1 MLISDRGD
9 DRDGVMS
16 PGDCQDDL
24 DVTAEIPEIPDI
36 TRARA
41 VLGTSGKKSENNI
54 FLSKHL
60 MRGSRRLTDVILWVA
75 QTIVRLILTDC

>member
-24 DVTAEIPEIPDI
+24 DVTAEITEIPDI
-36 TRARA
+36 TRASLSWEHQAKNRKIIFF
-41 VLGTSGKKSENNI
+41 VKTSHAGGHK
-54 FLSKHL
+54 
-60 MRGSRRLTDVILWVA
+60 G
-75 QTIVRLILTDC
+75 

>member
-24 DVTAEIPEIPDI
+24 DVTAEITEIPDI
-36 TRARA
+36 TRALA
-41 VLGTSGKKSENNI
+41 ILGTSGKKSENNI
-54 FLSKHL
+54 FCQNISCG
-60 MRGSRRLTDVILWVA
+60 GSRRLTDVILWVA
-75 QTIVRLILTDC
+75 RTIVRLILTDC